1 MASII
6 IIITINWLQRGEGGA
21 LVQAADEKD
30 TRLRFNKQEGRQAW
44 VGKLE
49 VRFVWFWGAGAR
61 PKVVHVQ
68 QGIDKVHSTVRSSA
82 VHPIWAVLRSPC
94 SVLLDR

>member
-1 MASII
+1 MIM
-6 IIITINWLQRGEGGA
+6 IITINWLQRGGEGA

-30 TRLRFNKQEGRQAW
+30 TRLRFNKQEERQAW
-44 VGKLE
+44 DEKLE
-49 VRFVWFWGAGAR
+49 VRFVWFWGARAR
-61 PKVVHVQ
+61 RKVVHVQ

-94 SVLLDR
+94 PEVLDRQ